1 MAKLEDVMP
10 EFKGNFHRQPQAIIN
25 SDSKALGTKR
35 RAWLESELENKIDIQ
50 KGFINTVY
58 EPDLSPQSID
68 SIDLELSINEK
79 GFINSVYKPLFLC
92 FADLR
97 SNPLKLI
104 RFLFVLSSAEN
115 NEYKTC
121 RVRLKEMMQQLNIS
135 KDSAR
140 TALRFLL
147 KNKLITR
154 IEYQVGVHGW
164 SRYKIEKG
172 LANEIESG
180 ILKGSIAPFK
190 IVTDFQDQQ
199 FESNDSRNLLH
210 NPITLDT
217 VSSSGWDNIDITPLE
232 KIGFNNKHLLQLKSK
247 TSPDIVQESINH
259 FSFAL
264 ENNPKAK
271 AYTNPIATFIV
282 VMKRGEAWIEP
293 NYRSPQELAQ
303 QKFLENKKAG
313 LERKQK
319 LEEEA
324 YKLALLEW
332 QSNLTHEEIEKLAPN
347 KKGSGDVT
355 PQPAKLSIYFKEK
368 IWPQK
373 KIEYLIV
380 D

>member
-10 EFKGNFHRQPQAIIN
+10 EFKGGFHSQAQAVIN
-25 SDSKALGTKR
+25 SKALGTKR
-35 RAWLESELENKIDIQ
+35 RAWLESDLENQAGIQ
-50 KGFINTVY
+50 KG
-58 EPDLSPQSID
+58 SID
-68 SIDLELSINEK
+68 TIYKPDSSSYVIGSITLEPPTNKK
-79 GFINSVYKPLFLC
+79 GPINSVYRPLCLC
-92 FADLR
+92 FVDLR

-104 RFLFVLSSAEN
+104 RFLFALSSSEN

-121 RVRLKEMMQQLNIS
+121 RVRLKEMMQQLDIS

-147 KNKLITR
+147 KNNLISR

-172 LANEIESG
+172 LANEIETG
-180 ILKGSIAPFK
+180 ILKGSITPFK
-190 IVTDFQDQQ
+190 MPANFQDQNL
-199 FESNDSRNLLH
+199 EDSELINKQ
-210 NPITLDT
+210 ITLDT
-217 VSSSGWDNIDITPLE
+217 IPSSAWGNVDITLLE
-232 KIGFNNKHLLQLKSK
+232 KINFNNKHLLQLKSK
-247 TSPDIVQESINH
+247 TTPEIVQESIKH

-264 ENNPKAK
+264 ENNAKAK
-271 AYTNPIATFIV
+271 AYANPIATFIA

-303 QKFLENKKAG
+303 QKFLENKRME

-324 YKLALLEW
+324 YKLSLIEW
-332 QSNLTHEEIEKLAPN
+332 QQSLKPEEIENIAPN
-347 KKGSGDVT
+347 KKASGDVT
-355 PQPAKLSIYFKEK
+355 PQPVKLSMYFKEN